1 MPTRLLAVA
10 VLTLLVGLPRAWAQG
25 DLPPQAR
32 PAPAAAARTWSD
44 STGTFHIVAT
54 FLGMDSGFVR
64 LKKTDGVETRVAVE
78 KLSKADQE
86 FVPQAT
92 DRSPVIVPP
101 ANPFAGAVGPGA
113 AMLAAPEAA
122 NGNAAA
128 LADRIEAAVVRIDTD
143 EALGSGFVVDP
154 KGLICTNYHVI
165 DGASTATVTFKDHRS
180 LHVLG
185 YVAVNRGKDLAI
197 LSVQPDTPL
206 PSLHLSANLP
216 AKLTEVMAFGTPK
229 GFDFSA
235 TPGSVSAVRRGDE
248 INKTVL
254 EIEGGDLGLDG
265 DSTWIQNTAPISHG
279 NSGGPLVD
287 MQGEVVGINT
297 LSDPHGQSLNFAVA
311 AKELADLLPK
321 VAPPRSLSTL
331 PRSARSV
338 ARRNPPDTVAPIPT
352 RPGGRANVPKIS
364 ITFPSGD
371 MLTNGM
377 LVAGSKRPVWY
388 VNAKGVVI
396 FDGGAVNELPS
407 PLVVQM
413 ANNGSPPRV
422 DLPQSIDYPDG
433 SPYAICGMLEGV
445 TNTFHPNKGRAT
457 CAMYA
462 AGLRQGVVKTWN
474 AEGKMEYWCQ
484 YLKGKTNGLCC
495 WFQDGDLKLVVQ
507 CDHGKTTGVYLISGN
522 AIGKSF
528 ADEDAASTDETVGD
542 RLEQLQV
549 IEDRLSKDEEQIK
562 KDLKKQVRDD
572 GRKLHPKRPVR

>member
-1 MPTRLLAVA
+1 M
-10 VLTLLVGLPRAWAQG
+10 
-25 DLPPQAR
+25 
-32 PAPAAAARTWSD
+32 
-44 STGTFHIVAT
+44 
-54 FLGMDSGFVR
+54 
-64 LKKTDGVETRVAVE
+64 ETRVAVE

-86 FVPQAT
+86 FVRQAT
-92 DRSPVIVPP
+92 NRSPVIVPP
-101 ANPFAGAVGPGA
+101 ASPFAGAVGPGA
-113 AMLAAPEAA
+113 AMLAAPAA
-122 NGNAAA
+122 ADGNAAA

-197 LSVQPDTPL
+197 LSVQPDAPL

-279 NSGGPLVD
+279 NSGGPLVN

-338 ARRNPPDTVAPIPT
+338 ARRNPPTGRLGRVSV
-352 RPGGRANVPKIS
+352 PGFS

-371 MLTNGM
+371 PLTSVMLTTDRIELADWISKAGRSGG
-377 LVAGSKRPVWY
+377 VAFLTR
-388 VNAKGVVI
+388 
-396 FDGGAVNELPS
+396 
-407 PLVVQM
+407 
-413 ANNGSPPRV
+413 
-422 DLPQSIDYPDG
+422 PDG
-433 SPYAICGMLEGV
+433 SLYGLSSNRNGVLEGRVITVHPNNSLAIC
-445 TNTFHPNKGRAT
+445 AS
-457 CAMYA
+457 YA
-462 AGLRQGVVKTWN
+462 NGHRHGAVKTWN
-474 AEGKMEYWCQ
+474 AEEKLEYWCQ
-484 YLKGKTNGLCC
+484 YEKGKRHGFCC
-495 WFQDGDLKLVVQ
+495 SFKDDDLQLVLQ
-507 CDHGKTTGVYLISGN
+507 CDHGKTTGVHLILHDTIS
-522 AIGKSF
+522 KSF
-528 ADEDAASTDETVGD
+528 PDEDAALADAAVGARLEELQKTEDGLLKNEEEIKKEVKKLLHDDEQKVKNDVMTHLREDVRD
-542 RLEQLQV
+542 RLYGGLTVTERIRRGV
-549 IEDRLSKDEEQIK
+549 AEHAVKTWEEHGAETRAIGHSLRQASG
-562 KDLKKQVRDD
+562 L
-572 GRKLHPKRPVR
+572 